1 MINNKKL
8 SRRKQQQMDDDLVPH
23 IFPSI
28 NRDLSS
34 FKTSKARQLVQSRH
48 HDILDFKCPIE
59 INKTNSNDVN
69 CITHKYQSKEIYFNK
84 G

>member
-1 MINNKKL
+1 
-8 SRRKQQQMDDDLVPH
+8 MDDDLVSH
-23 IFPSI
+23 IFASI

-34 FKTSKARQLVQSRH
+34 SKLSKARQLVQSKH